1 MAVEK
6 MKMMNIV
13 AHQDHL
19 DQILR
24 RIVLMENVHLIDA
37 VTEID
42 DSNFTLNML
51 EENLEE
57 IINMCMIK
65 PYRTDKSFKR
75 IQEELEELMVLMDIP
90 RQVKQTYFEED
101 YSYGDVEEEI
111 DTIFTHFKD
120 INHRKERLEKELE
133 ALKNFQVVG
142 GLKGL
147 DVDMK
152 ALYKMKHFTMKLGTM
167 KKENRNKFTMN
178 YENVSA
184 AAMHIGAFKDE
195 EAYLIIS
202 PTALETETIRILK
215 SVYFT
220 EIKILPSYL
229 GPVPDMIEKI
239 EARIHEIER
248 DLSDLK
254 TQIKE
259 SEEKFAQSIAC
270 CYSRTVMEQ
279 AVAELKEKTAFTN
292 NFFYLSGWVGEGDKE
307 IIKEAL
313 EDVGYNIIIGFKE
326 IGETSKTHIPPTKL
340 KNNRVLKPFEL
351 LVEMY
356 GTPSYTEVDPTVFLG
371 LTYMLLFG
379 AMFGDLGQG
388 LVLYLA
394 GLFMTRKRSDNLYG
408 AILSRLGISSMVF
421 GLLYDSVF
429 GYEHIISHFVAQVTG
444 IEEAAEYFF
453 LRPIENINT
462 VLMSSIVI
470 GLVLLFISFGY
481 SVFNKMKVGDIQEGL
496 FGRNGLAGLTLYAS
510 LLAMILG
517 RFVIETNLF
526 AGVFKGLI
534 LVSIASIVFR
544 EPLANFMKGHRPLHH
559 ASVGEYYVES
569 GFDILETLL
578 SMLSNSI
585 SFIRVGAFAL
595 NHVGLFIA
603 FHTMASI
610 IGSLAGDISMFII
623 GNIIVI
629 FLEGLIVFIQ
639 GLRLVYYE
647 LFSKYYTGEGIP
659 FVPASVNI
667 NSQP

>member
-6 MKMMNIV
+6 MEMMNVV

-42 DSNFTLNML
+42 ESNFTLNML

-90 RQVKQTYFEED
+90 RVVRRKHFNEAYTYG
-101 YSYGDVEEEI
+101 YVEEEI
-111 DTIFTHFKD
+111 DRIFTHFKD
-120 INHRKERLEKELE
+120 INRKKEKLEKELE
-133 ALKNFQVVG
+133 ALSDFQVVA
-142 GLKGL
+142 GLEGL
-147 DVDMK
+147 NVNMK
-152 ALYKMKHFTMKLGTM
+152 AVYEMKHFTMKLGTLR
-167 KKENRNKFTMN
+167 KENRQKFAMN

-184 AAMHIGAFKDE
+184 AAMHIGAFGDE

-202 PTALETETIRILK
+202 PKSLETETVRILK

-229 GPVPDMIEKI
+229 GPVDDMLEKI
-239 EARIHEIER
+239 ESRRDEIER
-248 DLSDLK
+248 TLYDLNA
-254 TQIKE
+254 QIKE
-259 SEEKFAQSIAC
+259 SKEKFAESIAC
-270 CYSRTVMEQ
+270 CYSRTVMEES
-279 AVAELKEKTAFTN
+279 VSELKGKTAFTN
-292 NFFYLSGWVGEGDKE
+292 NFFYLSGWVGQSDKA

-313 EDVGYNIIIGFKE
+313 EDVGYNIIIGFKGV
-326 IGETSKTHIPPTKL
+326 GETVNKHTPPTKL
-340 KNNRVLKPFEL
+340 KNNRLLKPFEL

-371 LTYMLLFG
+371 LTYMVLFG

-394 GLFMTRKRSDNLYG
+394 GLFIRRKQKSNLYG

-421 GLLYDSVF
+421 GVLYDSVF
-429 GYEHIISHFVAQVTG
+429 GYEQVISHMVAQVTG
-444 IEEAAEYFF
+444 FDQAADYFF
-453 LRPIENINT
+453 IRPIENINT
-462 VLMSSIVI
+462 VLMSSIVM

-481 SVFNKMKVGDIQEGL
+481 SVFNKMKVGDFKEGL
-496 FGRNGLAGLTLYAS
+496 FGRSGIAGLVLYTS
-510 LLAMILG
+510 LLALVATRFMMNLG
-517 RFVIETNLF
+517 PFESL
-526 AGVFKGLI
+526 FKGLVM
-534 LVSIASIVFR
+534 VSIAAIIFR
-544 EPLANFMKGHRPLHH
+544 EPLANYMKGHRPLHH
-559 ASVGEYYVES
+559 ESLGEYYVES

-578 SMLSNSI
+578 SMLSNTI

-603 FHTMASI
+603 FHTMANI

-623 GNIIVI
+623 GNLIVI

-659 FVPASVNI
+659 FKPASVNI